1 MMSVR
6 DAAHIAPAAASL
18 RRTAVS
24 GLVWLLAGSISNRAT
39 VLISQLF
46 LAKLLEP
53 EDFGLFGLAS
63 TITTVFGVLTEVGIE
78 QILQQRR
85 ARMRLWTTQAFWI
98 SLILASIVTAVIAAA
113 APVFA
118 AFYHAPQIVMLVWI
132 STASLPL
139 SALATVPRAY
149 LQAAMRFRFL
159 SSYNA
164 ADLAALQCATIL
176 LAWTGCGVLSFV
188 LPLPVLALVRTAWF
202 WCVAPVP
209 IRTLR
214 YCRHWRI
221 MLSRG
226 SMILGSR
233 ITNVLIDQGDY
244 ATLGLLA
251 TTHNVG
257 LYYFAFRISAQ
268 PMRMLAGNLSA
279 VLFPMLTLLFGT
291 RWAEA
296 IPLLQLL
303 SLGLPFDAISWPAGA
318 LLAVRG
324 KFGKIF
330 FYQIIF
336 TPVFYGLVLTGALL
350 HAATGVAVAVAIY
363 FVVHPLTFS
372 LLVFVQEGIPVR
384 RVLAGY
390 IRPLALGLG
399 TIGATQAIGTMLFA
413 SLSPLAQIAAI
424 LTLGGGGY
432 VLAAR
437 WFTPVLYQTAKD
449 LALGTVRRRG
459 MARVPEP
466 AGLKG

>member
-279 VLFPMLTLLFGT
+279 VLFPMLNAIKGEHTLQRDMALKAAEVLGALTVPVCFLQAAVAGPALTLLFGT

-336 TPVFYGLVLTGALL
+336 TPVFY
-350 HAATGVAVAVAIY
+350 
-363 FVVHPLTFS
+363 
-372 LLVFVQEGIPVR
+372 
-384 RVLAGY
+384 
-390 IRPLALGLG
+390 
-399 TIGATQAIGTMLFA
+399 
-413 SLSPLAQIAAI
+413 
-424 LTLGGGGY
+424 
-432 VLAAR
+432 
-437 WFTPVLYQTAKD
+437 
-449 LALGTVRRRG
+449 
-459 MARVPEP
+459 
-466 AGLKG
+466 